1 MLARYDAVD
10 DPLVGLLLRLAAHP
24 HAAFIFTMFLFAL
37 WNLSQYNYA
46 LFAGFVFQP
55 VPRSNQKYFE
65 VVCAVMLQT
74 SLLIPGLLPLYRRL

>member
-65 VVCAVMLQT
+65 VVYAVMLQT

>member
-1 MLARYDAVD
+1 MLASYDAVD

-55 VPRSNQKYFE
+55 VPRSNQNYFE
-65 VVCAVMLQT
+65 VVYAVMLQT
-74 SLLIPGLLPLYRRL
+74 SLLIPSLLPLYRRL